1 MSSELKGIN
10 YQYLRGNTD
19 RREFLGKLTTILG
32 SSAVYLEISGLAAA
46 QESSSEAEKR
56 AERKAKRK
64 AMTPEQRAEKR
75 AERKT
80 KRKNGSSR
88 ERSRRR
94 GSSGEGRRR

>member
-32 SSAVYLEISGLAAA
+32 SSAVYLGISGLAVA

-56 AERKAKRK
+56 AERKA
-64 AMTPEQRAEKR
+64 
-75 AERKT
+75 

-94 GSSGEGRRR
+94 GSSGEGRRGEGRRGGDRRR